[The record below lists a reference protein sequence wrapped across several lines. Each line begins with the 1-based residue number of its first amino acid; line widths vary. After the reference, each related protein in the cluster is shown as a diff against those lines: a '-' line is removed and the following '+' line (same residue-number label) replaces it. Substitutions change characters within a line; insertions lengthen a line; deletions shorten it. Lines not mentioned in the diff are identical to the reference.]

1 MTKSISAVGFNFEK
15 DQTDLIDQKLNRINY
30 ADDLIVDLILR
41 VKEDKK
47 YFFDATV
54 NFRWGANAHV
64 TSDNYDFAAGL
75 NKLMDMLDL
84 KIKKEKDKVQ
94 EKK

>member
-15 DQTDLIDQKLNRINY
+15 DQTDLINKKLERVKY

-41 VKEDKK
+41 VREDKK
-47 YFFDATV
+47 FYFDGTV

-64 TSDNYDFAAGL
+64 ASDDYDFAAGL
-75 NKLMDMLDL
+75 NKMMDVLDT

-94 EKK
+94 EK

>member
-15 DQTDLIDQKLNRINY
+15 DQTDLINKKLERVKY

-41 VKEDKK
+41 VREDKK
-47 YFFDATV
+47 FYFDCTV
-54 NFRWGANAHV
+54 NFRWGSNAHV
-64 TSDNYDFAAGL
+64 ASDDYDCAAGL
-75 NKLMDMLDL
+75 NKMMDVLDT

-94 EKK
+94 EK